1 MEEDDFMYNFNFY
14 NPTKIVFGKDRFNE
28 LDSLV
33 PKDAHILILYGGGS
47 VKKFGTL
54 ARVLEA
60 LPNRQ
65 ITEFG
70 GIEPNPR
77 YETLMKAVEV
87 VKSEKIDYLLAVGGG
102 SVIDGT
108 KFISLA
114 SQYEG
119 DALDLLRDRSFGA
132 SLTKA
137 LPLAAVLTLAA
148 TGSEMNSG
156 GVVTSPIG
164 KLGFGNPLLYPQF
177 SIVDPALTFTL
188 PKTQV
193 ANGVVDTFVHVT
205 EQYLTFPAEGRFQ
218 DRTAEGILQTLIEV
232 GKATIDNPTDYD
244 LRANLVWCATMG
256 LNGLI
261 GAGVPQDWATH
272 RIGHELTAL
281 YGIDHA
287 KTLAIVLPSLW
298 NVMRQQ
304 KREKLL
310 QYATRVWNLTEG
322 TEDERIDLVIE
333 KTRQFFESLGIKTH
347 LSDYG
352 IQAHQID
359 DILSELEAHRMTA
372 LGETQEITLELSR
385 KILEGAL

>member
-177 SIVDPALTFTL
+177 SIVDPTLTFTL

-359 DILSELEAHRMTA
+359 DIISELEAHGMTA